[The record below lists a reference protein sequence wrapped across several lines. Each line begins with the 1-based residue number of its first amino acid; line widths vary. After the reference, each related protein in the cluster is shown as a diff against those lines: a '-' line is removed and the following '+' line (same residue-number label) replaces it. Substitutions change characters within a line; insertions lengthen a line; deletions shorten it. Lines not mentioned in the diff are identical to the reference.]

1 MSPSFSDGDEL
12 LFDPYINQTLNIGDI
27 LLFNHPYKK
36 NNKLV
41 KRITKIKGD
50 SLYFLEGDNPV
61 NSSDSKTFGY
71 INKKSILAIKN
82 K

>member
-1 MSPSFSDGDEL
+1 MSPLLSDGDEV

-27 LLFNHPYKK
+27 LLFNHPYKR
-36 NNKLV
+36 NDKLV

-50 SLYFLEGDNPV
+50 SLYFLEGDNSV

-71 INKKSILAIKN
+71 VNEKSIIAIKN

>member
-1 MSPSFSDGDEL
+1 MSPLLSDGDEV

-27 LLFNHPYKK
+27 LLFNHPYKR
-36 NNKLV
+36 NDKLV

-71 INKKSILAIKN
+71 VNEKSIIAIKN

>member
-1 MSPSFSDGDEL
+1 MAPLLSDGDEV

-50 SLYFLEGDNPV
+50 SLYFLEGDNTV

>member
-1 MSPSFSDGDEL
+1 MSPSFSDGDEV

>member
-1 MSPSFSDGDEL
+1 MSPLLSDGDEV

-27 LLFNHPYKK
+27 LLFNHPYKR
-36 NNKLV
+36 NDKLV

>member
-1 MSPSFSDGDEL
+1 MSPLLSDGDEV
-12 LFDPYINQTLNIGDI
+12 LFEHYINQTLNIGDI
-27 LLFNHPYKK
+27 LLFNHPYIKK
-36 NNKLV
+36 NKLA

-50 SLYFLEGDNPV
+50 SLYFLEGHNSI

-71 INKKSILAIKN
+71 INKKSIIAIKN

>member
-1 MSPSFSDGDEL
+1 MSPLFSDGDEV

-36 NNKLV
+36 NNKLI

>member
-1 MSPSFSDGDEL
+1 MSPLLSNGDEV
-12 LFDPYINQTLNIGDI
+12 LFDPYTDQTLNIGDI
-27 LLFNHPYKK
+27 LLFKHPYKK

-50 SLYFLEGDNPV
+50 SLYFLEGDNSA

>member
-1 MSPSFSDGDEL
+1 MSPSFSDGDEV
-12 LFDPYINQTLNIGDI
+12 LFAPYINQTLNIGDI

>member
-1 MSPSFSDGDEL
+1 MSPSFSDGDEV

-27 LLFNHPYKK
+27 LLFNHPYKR

>member
-1 MSPSFSDGDEL
+1 MAPLFSDGDEV

-36 NNKLV
+36 HNKLV

-50 SLYFLEGDNPV
+50 SLYFLEGDNSF
-61 NSSDSKTFGY
+61 NSSDSRTFGY
-71 INKKSILAIKN
+71 INKKSIIGIKN

>member
-1 MSPSFSDGDEL
+1 MSPLFSDGDEV